1 MNQAGTPRGDDVEDI
16 GHLVLVGMGVDAP
29 ARDTDLLTLAGAV
42 GARVAYLQVGTP
54 TLDAVLDQ
62 LAAADAGA
70 RVRLFA
76 APSAGAAA
84 PARSWLRRVTSD
96 WIRRNPDVLTI
107 DVADRPVHG
116 AEAGLSSPAWEQVP
130 GHRRHVLICRGPRCT
145 ARGAAA
151 TAAAIDARLR
161 DAGLGEDSV
170 LVAHTGCLYPCNHAP
185 VVVVH
190 PDDQWWGPVSAGDA
204 QTLVDSWA
212 DGPHEGRSRF
222 VQRPAVLRGPPDA
235 PPS

>member
-1 MNQAGTPRGDDVEDI
+1 MEDI

-54 TLDAVLDQ
+54 TLDAVLDE
-62 LAAADAGA
+62 LAAADVGA
-70 RVRLFA
+70 RVQLVA
-76 APSAGAAA
+76 APTAGAAA

-96 WIRRNPDVLTI
+96 WIRRNPEMLTI

-161 DAGLGEDSV
+161 DAGLGEGSV

-190 PDDQWWGPVSAGDA
+190 PDDQWWGPVSADDA

-212 DGPHEGRSRF
+212 AGRHESRSRS
-222 VQRPAVLRGPPDA
+222 VQRPELLRSPSEA